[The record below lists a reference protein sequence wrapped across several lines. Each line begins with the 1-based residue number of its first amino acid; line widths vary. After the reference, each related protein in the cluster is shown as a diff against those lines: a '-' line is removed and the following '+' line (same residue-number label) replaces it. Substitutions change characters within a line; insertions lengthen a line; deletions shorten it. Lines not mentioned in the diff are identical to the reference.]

1 MFAVAPAVDHNSD
14 MTSPPTRTQRRTTL
28 STQVDA
34 VLHASRALVGIAA
47 ESLAEID
54 DVVTVPQFRV
64 LVLLHTRG
72 SLNLASVAAELG
84 VNPSNASRTCDRLI
98 KARLL
103 DRRESEV
110 DRRNVTLTLKPAGQ
124 RLVEK
129 VTEHRRSA
137 IERVLRSMKPEERQA
152 VAAALQKFA
161 AAAGEPVTDGR
172 TIGLLW
178 PSDPA

>member
-1 MFAVAPAVDHNSD
+1 
-14 MTSPPTRTQRRTTL
+14 MTSVPPARPQRRTVL

-34 VLHASRALVGIAA
+34 VLRASRALVGIAA
-47 ESLAEID
+47 ESLAELD

-72 SLNLASVAAELG
+72 PLNLASVAAELG

-103 DRRESEV
+103 DRRESKV

-137 IERVLRSMKPEERQA
+137 IERVLRSMKADERNA
-152 VAAALQKFA
+152 VGAALELFA
-161 AAAGEPVTDGR
+161 SAAGEPTDTR
-172 TIGLLW
+172 TTGLLW
-178 PSDPA
+178 PPESA

>member
-1 MFAVAPAVDHNSD
+1 MTTVPPARAPRKTV
-14 MTSPPTRTQRRTTL
+14 L
-28 STQVDA
+28 SAQVDD
-34 VLHASRALVGIAA
+34 VLRASRALVGIAA
-47 ESLAEID
+47 ESLSEVD

-72 SLNLASVAAELG
+72 AMNLASVAAELG

-110 DRRNVTLTLKPAGQ
+110 DRRNITLTLKPAGR

-137 IERVLRSMKPEERQA
+137 IERVLRSMKAGERQA
-152 VAAALQKFA
+152 VAAALATFA
-161 AAAGEPVTDGR
+161 SAAGEPGEGTA
-172 TIGLLW
+172 ISLLW
-178 PSDPA
+178 PPESA